1 MHESCSRT
9 EPVTT
14 TSPPLHPSDPRVPLA
29 LERTFL
35 AWIRTSLALMA
46 FGVVVVR
53 FSLLMPDPRF
63 EALTDA
69 APPRVASVL
78 VGLALVGVGTFSA
91 AYSVVRFRRDLR
103 GLARGESPLER
114 STRVAAFVGAALAAV
129 GILTVIYFLTG
140 LRQ

>member
-14 TSPPLHPSDPRVPLA
+14 TSPPLHPSDPRVPLS
-29 LERTFL
+29 LDRTFL

-114 STRVAAFVGAALAAV
+114 SACVATFVGAALAAV
-129 GILTVIYFLTG
+129 GVLTVVYFLTG